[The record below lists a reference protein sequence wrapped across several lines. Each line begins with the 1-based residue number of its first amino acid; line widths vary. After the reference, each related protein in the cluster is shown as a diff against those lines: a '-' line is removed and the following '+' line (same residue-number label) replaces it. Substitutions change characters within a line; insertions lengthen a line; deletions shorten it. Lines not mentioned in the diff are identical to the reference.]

1 MTSLDVGVRSRLQP
15 AGVGISV
22 VCGYVCVCYRG
33 VGQGGERGE
42 TWLVFQWEVSSGWM
56 EWRWEEG
63 LPHRGRGGGRRR
75 DMRGGG
81 GGWSD
86 MSGGGLEVKGDRGG
100 ERGRRA
106 EGDSW

>member
-15 AGVGISV
+15 AGVGVSV
-22 VCGYVCVCYRG
+22 VCGYMC
-33 VGQGGERGE
+33 
-42 TWLVFQWEVSSGWM
+42 EVRWSGDG
-56 EWRWEEG
+56 RRVLRIEG
-63 LPHRGRGGGRRR
+63 GRGGRGR

-86 MSGGGLEVKGDRGG
+86 MSGGGLGVRGDRGG